1 MSMTANEGKPTVKTS
16 EHPGRKADR
25 LSPVQPRDYLILFAL
40 ADGKLHGHG
49 ILKSV
54 EEQSG
59 GVIFDPAN
67 LYRSLRKLERNG
79 QVAEVEE
86 RAGTD
91 GRRRRYYRLT
101 PLGSDVLIAEA
112 GRLVRLADAARAR
125 NLVPDV
131 GEAS

>member
-1 MSMTANEGKPTVKTS
+1 MTANEGNPAVKTP
-16 EHPGRKADR
+16 ERPGQKADR
-25 LSPVQPRDYLILFAL
+25 SSPVQPRDYLILFAL

-54 EEQSG
+54 EQSG

-86 RAGTD
+86 RAATD

-101 PLGSDVLIAEA
+101 PLGSEVLVAEA

-125 NLVPDV
+125 NLVPDA
-131 GEAS
+131 GGTS

>member
-1 MSMTANEGKPTVKTS
+1 MKIS
-16 EHPGRKADR
+16 ERPSQKADR

-40 ADGKLHGHG
+40 ADGELHGHG

-59 GVIFDPAN
+59 GVVFDPAN

-86 RAGTD
+86 RAATDD

-101 PLGSDVLIAEA
+101 PLGSEVLIAEA

-125 NLVPDV
+125 NLVPDA
-131 GEAS
+131 GGTP